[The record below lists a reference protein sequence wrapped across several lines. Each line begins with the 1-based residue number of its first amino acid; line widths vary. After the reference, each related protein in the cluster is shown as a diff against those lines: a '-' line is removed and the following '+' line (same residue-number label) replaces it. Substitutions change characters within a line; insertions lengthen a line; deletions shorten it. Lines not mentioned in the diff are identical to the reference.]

1 MPKGSA
7 RTLLGPLMPKIL
19 ATLFCLQRQRAVHTR
34 LSEQFQHFH
43 KKSPIPYIAL
53 YSVPP
58 NSTNLMGVLT
68 PHLRTLDVHPPFEK
82 IKFTFLQSH
91 LLTSPPTPQ
100 IHKPGTIF
108 QNSHRL
114 SAKHSHCAGVP
125 IFLSSEAMQNFR
137 TLRNPLL

>member
-1 MPKGSA
+1 MKKVFNSGHYVLPSMPKGSA
-7 RTLLGPLMPKIL
+7 CTLLGPLMPKIL
-19 ATLFCLQRQRAVHTR
+19 ATLFCLQRQRAVHI
-34 LSEQFQHFH
+34 QFQHFH

-58 NSTNLMGVLT
+58 KSTNLMGVLT

-100 IHKPGTIF
+100 IHKPMKIF
-108 QNSHRL
+108 TYF
-114 SAKHSHCAGVP
+114 GVP
-125 IFLSSEAMQNFR
+125 ICLVES
-137 TLRNPLL
+137 